1 MTVQLGSPPR
11 MRGKRKQ
18 LRPVSVG
25 GGITPADAGKTFFA
39 GKHPLLQLDHPR
51 GCGENVQR
59 HRSSSPRQGITP
71 ADAGKTTVTA
81 LKAEREQDHP
91 RGCGENNGR
100 LPNIYALNG
109 SPPRMRGKPR
119 CGKKYPDIDGITP
132 ADAGKTAV
140 LVFLQYPLQDHPRGC
155 GEN

>member
-91 RGCGENNGR
+91 RGCGEN
-100 LPNIYALNG
+100 LPSHSKGIDLRG
-109 SPPRMRGKPR
+109 SPPRMRGKHAEER
-119 CGKKYPDIDGITP
+119 NNDGARGITP
-132 ADAGKTAV
+132 ADAGKTTA
-140 LVFLQYPLQDHPRGC
+140 GC
-155 GEN
+155 RTFTR